1 MIPMNPHPGYKASM
15 RTAVLG
21 HVEWVELLEVD
32 HVPATGE
39 IVHGDSVWVGPAGGG
54 PDAAVQLLKL
64 AGESILFTALGDD
77 ALGHRAKE
85 ELEAMG
91 LRVEAIFRREP
102 TRRAITHIDRTGERT
117 ITVVGPRL
125 APSASDSLAWDEF
138 DRADAVYVTAGDPE
152 AIRLARSARV
162 LVATARILPDVKESG
177 VELDALVAS
186 KSDPAEAF
194 QEGDLDPPP
203 RLVVLTEGAKGGT
216 YRRAGEDWSRLKA
229 PDLTVPIVDR
239 YGAGDAFAGG
249 LTYAIAKGMEDGAAV
264 EFAAR
269 CGAAVLGGRGPY
281 EGQRGPD

>member
-1 MIPMNPHPGYKASM
+1 M

-21 HVEWVELLEVD
+21 HVEWVELLDVD

-64 AGESILFTALGDD
+64 AGEAILFTALGDD

-91 LRVEAIFRREP
+91 LQVEAAFRSEP
-102 TRRAITHIDRTGERT
+102 TRRAIAYIDRTGERT

-125 APSASDSLAWDEF
+125 APSASDSLPWDEL
-138 DRADAVYVTAGDPE
+138 DRTDAVYVTAGDPE
-152 AIRLARSARV
+152 AIRRARSARV
-162 LVATARILPDVKESG
+162 LVATARILSDIKRSG
-177 VELDALVAS
+177 VELDALVAA

-194 QEGDLDPPP
+194 RDDLDPPP
-203 RLVVLTEGAKGGT
+203 RLVVLTEGGEGGIF
-216 YRRAGEDWSRLKA
+216 RRIGEDWLRFKA
-229 PDLTVPIVDR
+229 PGLTAPIVDR

-249 LTYAIAKGMEDGAAV
+249 LTYAIAKGMDDVRAV

-269 CGAAVLGGRGPY
+269 CGAAVLSGRGPY

>member
-1 MIPMNPHPGYKASM
+1 MTPM

-21 HVEWVELLEVD
+21 HVEWVELLELE

-39 IVHGDSVWVGPAGGG
+39 IVHGESVWVGPAGGG

-64 AGESILFTALGDD
+64 AGEATLFTALGDD

-91 LRVEAIFRREP
+91 LRVEGTFPKEP
-102 TRRAITHIDRTGERT
+102 TRRAITHIDSTGERT

-125 APSASDSLAWDEF
+125 APLASDSLPWDELES
-138 DRADAVYVTAGDPE
+138 ADAVYVTAGDPE
-152 AIRLARSARV
+152 AIRRARAARV
-162 LVATARILPDVKESG
+162 LVATARILPEVKESG

-186 KSDPAEAF
+186 ATDPAEAF
-194 QEGDLDPPP
+194 REGDLDPAP
-203 RLVVLTEGAKGGT
+203 RLVVLTEAARGGA
-216 YRRAGEDWSRLKA
+216 YRRAGGDWSRFKA
-229 PDLTVPIVDR
+229 PALTAPIVDR

-269 CGAAVLGGRGPY
+269 CGAAVLSGRGPY